1 MYKIGIGFD
10 VHALSEGCILKIGG
24 VEIPHYKGLI
34 GHSDA
39 DVLVHAIMDAI
50 LGAFAFGDI
59 GQHFPDTSSKYKN
72 ANSLE
77 LLSYIYKLADE
88 KGFTV
93 SNLDCIVMAEKPKIS
108 TYILKMREN
117 LAIALNTDIEIVSV
131 KATTTE
137 KLGIVG
143 REEGIA
149 AQAVILL
156 KSSN

>member
-1 MYKIGIGFD
+1 MYKVGIGFD
-10 VHALSEGCILKIGG
+10 LHALVEGSLLKIGG
-24 VEIPHYKGLI
+24 VEIPHSKSLF

-39 DVLVHAIMDAI
+39 DVLVHSIMDAI
-50 LGAFAFGDI
+50 LGALALGDI

-93 SNLDCIVMAEKPKIS
+93 SNLDCIVMAEKPQIS
-108 TYILKMREN
+108 SYILKMREN
-117 LAIALNTDIEIVSV
+117 LAIALNTDLELVSV

-137 KLGIVG
+137 KLGFVG

-149 AQAVILL
+149 AQAVVLL
-156 KSSN
+156 QSSN